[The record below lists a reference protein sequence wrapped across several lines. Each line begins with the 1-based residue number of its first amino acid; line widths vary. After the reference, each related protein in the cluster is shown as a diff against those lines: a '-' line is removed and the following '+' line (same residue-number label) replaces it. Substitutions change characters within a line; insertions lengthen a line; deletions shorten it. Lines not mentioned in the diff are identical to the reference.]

1 VLLRHVSWCRLG
13 EECGRRSGE
22 WSECLCV
29 LCAMCVCVC
38 LRCVLCVCCVVLC
51 YAVLCVLCVR
61 SKEKECVVLFVG
73 GMGGEVGSRF

>member
-1 VLLRHVSWCRLG
+1 VERVLV
-13 EECGRRSGE
+13 
-22 WSECLCV
+22 CV
-29 LCAMCVCVC
+29 VRYVCVC